1 MELLDELSP
10 HSLEEREKLTVGQM
24 MKYVTHLLL
33 NDSASLYVYSSHHLT
48 SFMMINAYFL
58 TTVSSNTVFFL
69 LYKEKSTV
77 VTDGYL
83 LLHQCGHENMSQ
95 HNYV

>member
-33 NDSASLYVYSSHHLT
+33 NDSAFYVC
-48 SFMMINAYFL
+48 I
-58 TTVSSNTVFFL
+58 
-69 LYKEKSTV
+69 
-77 VTDGYL
+77 
-83 LLHQCGHENMSQ
+83 
-95 HNYV
+95 